1 LFQNSYLSI
10 GVDNYFKQDK
20 IYYKFG
26 DETVTPGYTL
36 LNIGIGTDI
45 CSKNNTICSIYLTGN
60 NLTDMGYQSSMSRIK
75 YGDPNNVTGRTGVY
89 NMGRNFSLK
98 VLIPVVFKK

>member
-1 LFQNSYLSI
+1 LQNSYFSI

-36 LNIGIGTDI
+36 INAGLGTDI
-45 CSKNNTICSIYLTGN
+45 CSKNKTIFSIYLSGN
-60 NLTDMGYQSSMSRIK
+60 NLADVGYQNSMSRIK
-75 YGDPNNVTGRTGVY
+75 YGDPNNVTGRIGVF

-98 VLIPVVFKK
+98 VLIPFMFNK